1 MNRALRLTAF
11 PIAALVILAGLLA
24 VGRGAQPERVYK
36 GVSQPSQIREL
47 AFAVRGKIAEVNV
60 EPGDRVSAGQE
71 LVRLDDAVQRAMV
84 ELAEAQGQD
93 DSRLE
98 LARITVDFRTEE
110 LALVE
115 KSQADG
121 GANEQDVR
129 SARFELARTKVE
141 LRAAESEM
149 VQRAL
154 TVQRERARLD
164 EMRLLSTIEG
174 DVIKV
179 SRREGETVDEQTPV
193 VTVVQVEPLRIDVSV
208 PVSVSRDLRPGREA
222 RVRWLDVQTEEPLTG
237 RVIFVSRAGEGSVRE
252 VLVRVEVP
260 NAEGLPSG
268 MHAEVSFSALP

>member
-1 MNRALRLTAF
+1 MNRALRLMALSL
-11 PIAALVILAGLLA
+11 AALVLAGALA
-24 VGRGAQPERVYK
+24 AGRGAQPERVYK
-36 GVSQPSQIREL
+36 GVSQPAQIREL

-60 EPGDRVSAGQE
+60 EPGDRVEAGQE
-71 LVRLDDAVQRAMV
+71 LVRLDDAVQQAMV
-84 ELAEAQGQD
+84 ELSEAQLAD
-93 DSRLE
+93 DTRLE
-98 LARITVDFRTEE
+98 LARIAVDFSAEE

-129 SARFELARTKVE
+129 TARFDLARAKVE

-149 VQRAL
+149 VQREL
-154 TVQRERARLD
+154 TVVREKARLD

-179 SRREGETVDEQTPV
+179 ARREGETVDEQTPV

-208 PVSVSRDLRPGREA
+208 PVSVSQALRPGREA
-222 RVRWLDVQTEEPLTG
+222 LVRWLDVQTDGPLTG
-237 RVIFVSRAGEGSVRE
+237 KVIFVSRAGEGSVRE

-268 MHAEVSFSALP
+268 MHAEVSFPALP